1 MNREGKR
8 IGANESFHSIAPIRL
23 PFPLG
28 SRDPIAHLGGSPVLS
43 SRRDFLA
50 AAGSTLLAT
59 SASAGAAPAATA
71 PLTTY
76 GPRKPLR
83 IGVISASIGGKPQ
96 KTNGHTWHFA
106 HGFHPTI
113 DLKMIEK
120 HLSKG
125 PVDLFKSHFRNPNED
140 FAKLPFDNTRISCY
154 YDADPASAQMFAEA
168 FPGVEVARTL
178 DELVKNSDAVWV
190 GDASGRGEDHF
201 DLCAPGLAKGLPT
214 FCDKPIGGTV
224 PETRRILDFARKHN
238 APLMSSSL
246 YRHQWGTEEALRMKA
261 SGEFGPLQYVIA
273 CTGGAYSYPGW
284 FIYGQ
289 HPVWTCMT
297 LCGPGVKAVS
307 MYARDAACH
316 ALITYDDRM
325 PAEVWYGRPDV
336 SPTYSSASAYFTK
349 KTHEWTP
356 AIGGNYWFGHHYQI
370 FRMAQVFLKMAE
382 TREEPVPHQEIL
394 EVTAIIAAAAKSVNE
409 RSRLVDLAE
418 VM

>member
-382 TREEPVPHQEIL
+382 TRAEPVPHQEIL